1 MRVAALKSVKKGA
14 STVGWKGK
22 RLLEECAKFPWN
34 TMCVRTPRAEG
45 VEKAEASPP
54 PDVLQVI
61 VIL

>member
-1 MRVAALKSVKKGA
+1 MGQARLDGQ
-14 STVGWKGK
+14 WEGK

-45 VEKAEASPP
+45 VEKTEVSPP
-54 PDVLQVI
+54 PEVVQVI